1 MLFQKVA
8 RAVTGVIFRCC
19 YHIVFEGA
27 QLVPKEGGFLVCCNH
42 RTTLDP
48 IFLSQKVKCNL
59 RFMAKAELFHN
70 PFFGFVIRHLGAFPV
85 QRGKGDM
92 AAIQTAKTALRQGD
106 ALIMFPEGTRSKDG
120 NLLKIKSGAV
130 MIAGQTGADIL
141 PMVICFEGK
150 LHFRSK
156 IIVRYGDIIP
166 NGELGVSAG
175 APNPS
180 ELRSANKLLQSRL
193 QQLLDEARESL

>member
-8 RAVTGVIFRCC
+8 RAVTGIIFRSY
-19 YHIVFEGA
+19 YHIVFQGVE
-27 QLVPKEGGFLVCCNH
+27 QVPKKGGFLVCCNH

-48 IFLSQKVKCNL
+48 IFLAQKVKCNL
-59 RFMAKAELFHN
+59 RFMAKAELFEN
-70 PFFGFVIRHLGAFPV
+70 PFFSFIIRHLGAFPV

-92 AAIQTAKTALRQGD
+92 TAIQTAKAALTQGD
-106 ALIMFPEGTRSKDG
+106 SLIMFPEGTRSKDG
-120 NLLKIKSGAV
+120 KLLKIKSGAV

-156 IIVRYGDIIP
+156 IVVRYGAVIP

-180 ELRSANKLLQSRL
+180 ELRSANKLLQNRL
-193 QQLLDEARESL
+193 QELLDEANASL